1 MYDQV
6 VLKGIS
12 KSFKGSHIKNVLV
25 FVLFIYNPKVVKYC
39 SSVTEQRV
47 TTSVSMTV
55 QLLRLKPEIRVAQPP
70 LMKNGG
76 KVYLDG

>member
-1 MYDQV
+1 MMHLTDQAEG
-6 VLKGIS
+6 LSSFNKG
-12 KSFKGSHIKNVLV
+12 G
-25 FVLFIYNPKVVKYC
+25 
-39 SSVTEQRV
+39 VTYVAEQRV

-55 QLLRLKPEIRVAQPP
+55 QLLRLKPGIRVAQPP